1 MFLKP
6 VFGPQARR
14 TMLKGFSDILFDL
27 QILLSTEATR
37 GTLTLAINRGV
48 FALTESALPSY
59 GMALVGFSDD
69 CKHPPNFIS
78 SLLNLKYQNI
88 DQANCH

>member
-14 TMLKGFSDILFDL
+14 TMLEGFSDILFDL
-27 QILLSTEATR
+27 QMLLSTEATR

-88 DQANCH
+88 DQVNCH

>member
-14 TMLKGFSDILFDL
+14 TMLEGFSDILFDL
-27 QILLSTEATR
+27 QMLLSTEAAR

-48 FALTESALPSY
+48 AL
-59 GMALVGFSDD
+59 
-69 CKHPPNFIS
+69 C
-78 SLLNLKYQNI
+78 
-88 DQANCH
+88 

>member
-6 VFGPQARR
+6 VFGAKVGR
-14 TMLKGFSDILFDL
+14 TMLEGFSDVLFDL
-27 QILLSTEATR
+27 QMLLSTEATR

-48 FALTESALPSY
+48 FVLIESSLPSY

-69 CKHPPNFIS
+69 CKHPQGQIS
-78 SLLNLKYQNI
+78 FS
-88 DQANCH
+88 

>member
-14 TMLKGFSDILFDL
+14 TMLEGFSDILFDL
-27 QILLSTEATR
+27 QMLLSTEATR

-48 FALTESALPSY
+48 FVLTESALPSY
-59 GMALVGFSDD
+59 GMALVWFSDD
-69 CKHPPNFIS
+69 CKHPPNFI
-78 SLLNLKYQNI
+78 
-88 DQANCH
+88 

>member
-1 MFLKP
+1 
-6 VFGPQARR
+6 
-14 TMLKGFSDILFDL
+14 MLEGFSDILFDL
-27 QILLSTEATR
+27 QMLLSTEATR

-88 DQANCH
+88 DQVNCH

>member
-14 TMLKGFSDILFDL
+14 TMLEGFSDILFDL
-27 QILLSTEATR
+27 QMLLSTEATR